1 MLKSIFSLIL
11 RLFPFLV
18 GSMAQIG
25 KYNTLEVT
33 SIMDFGVYLDG
44 ENLEAILLPKTQVPP
59 DTELGDWINVFIY
72 LDSEDRLIAT
82 SLKPKAEVGMC
93 AALEVKDTT
102 SFGAFLDWGLPK
114 ELLVPLGQQRKPM
127 EVGQTHVVYLF
138 VDEHTMRITG
148 SAKLSNYLR
157 EETSNYTV
165 NDRVSLLVVG
175 RTDIGYKAVVDQL
188 YLGMILNAD
197 LLQPLKVGQQLSGY
211 IKNIREDQKIDLA
224 IQLQGHEARL
234 DIGERIL
241 VELKVNGGTLP
252 LSDKSSPEAIYSTF
266 QVSKG
271 NFKNAIG
278 RLFKLQKIRI
288 EPHQIVLLDSE

>member
-93 AALEVKDTT
+93 AALEVKDVCRLPGRVFIFCCLMSLSLKNT
-102 SFGAFLDWGLPK
+102 SFDDL
-114 ELLVPLGQQRKPM
+114 
-127 EVGQTHVVYLF
+127 
-138 VDEHTMRITG
+138 
-148 SAKLSNYLR
+148 SSKL
-157 EETSNYTV
+157 T
-165 NDRVSLLVVG
+165 
-175 RTDIGYKAVVDQL
+175 
-188 YLGMILNAD
+188 
-197 LLQPLKVGQQLSGY
+197 
-211 IKNIREDQKIDLA
+211 
-224 IQLQGHEARL
+224 
-234 DIGERIL
+234 
-241 VELKVNGGTLP
+241 
-252 LSDKSSPEAIYSTF
+252 
-266 QVSKG
+266 
-271 NFKNAIG
+271 
-278 RLFKLQKIRI
+278 
-288 EPHQIVLLDSE
+288 